1 VSKLIDSI
9 NDVELTDSQLEELS
23 KAILDKKN
31 NPNKTKN
38 L

>member
-1 VSKLIDSI
+1 LIDTI
-9 NDVELTDSQLEELS
+9 NDVDLTDAQLEELS

-31 NPNKTKN
+31 NAKPIKN